1 MKRTLVTL
9 LGRARKREGGD
20 GYEETIYRFPDGV
33 EDPTAFFGL
42 ALARHL
48 APDEV
53 VILGT
58 TGSLWGVLVEDIANE
73 HGEDKGPLTDLML
86 AERFGSVDQAMLDR
100 AAPLIGRAMNSVVR
114 PILISSAK
122 DETEQYAILDAIDDA
137 VVHDG
142 ELHFDV
148 THGFRHLG
156 MVGFLASFM
165 LERVRSLDV
174 QGLWYGAFDMRE
186 EGVVPVLR
194 LDGLMRVRRWLDA
207 LNRFDATGDY
217 GVFAPL
223 LMEDGVPKRKADCLE
238 DAAFYERTLNVRAAA
253 RKISTFLPVLDGTL
267 AGASGLFQRRLKARL
282 LWAKAR
288 PFSEQQRRLANQYL
302 VRGDFVR
309 AALFAREACVSRLCE
324 EHGVD
329 TDKYE
334 TREGV
339 IEKYKGSRA
348 RSDSFSSLRQLRNAL
363 AHGGGRDSSHMRK
376 ALENPDEL
384 SRTLVEAMQ
393 RFFG

>member
-1 MKRTLVTL
+1 M
-9 LGRARKREGGD
+9 
-20 GYEETIYRFPDGV
+20 
-33 EDPTAFFGL
+33 
-42 ALARHL
+42 
-48 APDEV
+48 
-53 VILGT
+53 
-58 TGSLWGVLVEDIANE
+58 
-73 HGEDKGPLTDLML
+73 GEDKGPLTDLML

-114 PILISSAK
+114 PILISSAQ

-253 RKISTFLPVLDGTL
+253 RKISTFLPVLEGTL

-334 TREGV
+334 KRENLV
-339 IEKYKGSRA
+339 EKYKGSKA
-348 RSDSFSSLRQLRNAL
+348 RKSSFSSLRQLRNAL
-363 AHGGGRDSSHMRK
+363 AHGEGQDSSSHMRK

-384 SRTLVEAMQ
+384 SRTLVEAMR